1 MSDAKT
7 APQLAKLHFRKG
19 PEKGKTFEVRDELVH
34 IGRGEE
40 SNFRLRAK
48 DLQDYELSIVLRNDR
63 YAIYAARGD
72 MVSVE
77 GNYLPPEKWVWLPE
91 DATVLI
97 GDKTEFHFEVQ
108 MDADEAKPSSG
119 RPVGKAAQPKQT
131 KSVQIKG
138 TPSPAKVRN
147 SKSNVSEDGKAGS
160 PKSRQRNVARFITD
174 QVGDP
179 LVQLGEDGHLP
190 ELHLEEIDSGKQK
203 KKNGQ
208 QKEQKSEGNP
218 LLVGIALGFSVL
230 SSLLLLLMSPAGSGS
245 ASVDK
250 TSARSEIRQYYGG
263 ENEDLEAYQ
272 LLLREAAL
280 SRSRGDYQD
289 ERNYYRRVLQMLVS
303 EDNQGLIRLT
313 ETREGDEKLRDLLSV
328 LLAD

>member
-1 MSDAKT
+1 VSEAKT

-48 DLQDYELSIVLRNDR
+48 DLQDYELSIVLRNNR

-72 MVSVE
+72 MISVE

-97 GDKTEFHFEVQ
+97 GDKTEFQFEVQ
-108 MDADEAKPSSG
+108 MDAADAEPRSG

-131 KSVQIKG
+131 KSVQMKG
-138 TPSPAKVRN
+138 TPLPAKARN
-147 SKSNVSEDGKAGS
+147 SKGNAEDRKSGQ
-160 PKSRQRNVARFITD
+160 PKGRQRNVAKFITD

-190 ELHLEEIDSGKQK
+190 ELYLEEIDGGPQK
-203 KKNGQ
+203 KKNGK
-208 QKEQKSEGNP
+208 QKEQKSEANP

-245 ASVDK
+245 ASLDK

-280 SRSRGDYQD
+280 SRSRGDYRD
-289 ERNYYRRVLQMLVS
+289 ERDYYRRVLQMLVS

-313 ETREGDEKLRDLLSV
+313 DTREGDEKLRDLLSV